1 MPGTH
6 RDSPLVARER
16 QLQELWRQVAS
27 SAETGLRV
35 AVVRGPAGIGKTRL
49 LQAFGERARTS
60 GAAVI
65 AGRSPHLGGHPYAAL
80 SDVLGAFVR
89 GSGSAGAQVRR
100 AGDALVG
107 LVPALAAADGRTA
120 GAPDVVSVVQATF
133 RLVRQVTERRP
144 LVLLVDDAHLADADS
159 CEVLATLQRHAA
171 ELPWTLALGWRDP
184 ADARP
189 AARELLE
196 LLRRDREVVDI
207 ELAPLDGD
215 AAAALVAALLGDG
228 LPARS
233 LVEMLQARAAGN
245 PYYLEEMVRWARARG
260 AVRRVGLQWLPAAGL
275 EQELPPNLESALRER
290 TRGLD
295 PVARQLL
302 EWLVVAGGRVGFP
315 LLVAVTGAAP
325 GPLAD
330 ALDTLRTT
338 GLVAEHGGRHAEY
351 TVHHPLVRECVLRE
365 MGAARRRLAHRELA
379 AALRAAGAAVG
390 SVAAHLVEGAEPGD
404 VEAAAAAMA
413 AGEAAEAQVH
423 YTHAVRWYEEAL
435 QLVEDRDDILRLR
448 ALDRLSEL
456 AAHAGR
462 ADLGLAAVN
471 ELLART
477 PSDDRFRRA
486 SLWRRLAMLR
496 VVTGDYERARAA
508 IEQGLAGASE
518 GGPEAALLLSELA
531 MVAELTLPVR
541 EALDTVRRGR
551 RIAAAAGAHGADLVL
566 RAFEALALA
575 HGGEP
580 RRALGLATEAASEAM
595 AAGEVLAFGYAVFA
609 GAAASCFLGRF
620 DDSAR
625 SMAALTETMAESIG
639 VMWGAAWAAA
649 LWGEAS
655 FLLGDLDGALA
666 ASLRSEEMGRRY
678 GAVNVV
684 PLAVITSALVLTAR
698 GDHDAA
704 ADRLAEARR
713 LLEERTG
720 GFIEGWYWYAEGVLA
735 DERSDPGR
743 AVTCYRRM
751 SSWSEAR
758 GDAWMLSLRA
768 ALVHA
773 LLDAGDPAEA
783 LAEAR
788 RLAALAAERD
798 LPLASLTVG
807 AALTVALAAAGDPG
821 AVDQAER
828 TLALTGDV
836 AGDLVPAAVRLAVA
850 AGLLAAGRP
859 EQAAPLLREAE
870 AGFAAT
876 GWPRR
881 RAQAALL
888 LQRSGAPATAPAPG
902 VRRAPSAAGSNGA
915 LSDRELEVATLAGTG
930 LSSRA
935 IALRLCISERTVE
948 NHLQRVY
955 GKLAVHGRAELIARL
970 AAGREIR

>member
-6 RDSPLVARER
+6 RDTPLVAREP

-35 AVVRGPAGIGKTRL
+35 AVVRGPAGIGKSRL
-49 LQAFGERARTS
+49 LQAFEERARTS

-100 AGDALVG
+100 AGEALVG
-107 LVPALAAADGRTA
+107 LVPALAAADGRGA
-120 GAPDVVSVVQATF
+120 GAPDVVSVVQAAF

-144 LVLLVDDAHLADADS
+144 LVVIVDDAHLADADS

-184 ADARP
+184 AGARP

-196 LLRRDREVVDI
+196 LLRRDRDVVDV
-207 ELAPLDGD
+207 ELAPLDAD

-260 AVRRVGLQWLPAAGL
+260 AVRRAGLQWLPADSL

-302 EWLVVAGGRVGFP
+302 EWLVIAGGRVGFP
-315 LLVAVTGAAP
+315 LLLAVTHTPA

-330 ALDTLRTT
+330 ALDALRAT

-365 MGAARRRLAHRELA
+365 MGAARRRLAHRRLA
-379 AALRAAGAAVG
+379 EALRVAGAAVG

-404 VEAAAAAMA
+404 VVAAAAAMA
-413 AGEAAEAQVH
+413 AGEAAETEVH

-435 QLVEDRDDILRLR
+435 QLVEDRDDALRLR

-462 ADLGLAAVN
+462 IDLGLAAVN

-477 PSDDRFRRA
+477 PSDDRLRRA
-486 SLWRRLAMLR
+486 SFWRRLATLR
-496 VVTGDYERARAA
+496 VVTGDYERGRAA
-508 IEQGLAGASE
+508 IEQGLALASE

-531 MVAELTLPVR
+531 SVAVLTLPIPD
-541 EALDTVRRGR
+541 ALETVRRGR
-551 RIAAAAGAHGADLVL
+551 AIAAAAGAEAAGADLVL
-566 RAFEALALA
+566 RGFEALALA
-575 HGGEP
+575 HGGEA
-580 RRALGLATEAASEAM
+580 RRALGLAAEAASEAM

-609 GAAASCFLGRF
+609 GAAANCFLGRF

-625 SMAALTETMAESIG
+625 SMAALTETMVESIG

-655 FLLGDLDGALA
+655 FFLGDLDGALD
-666 ASLRSEEMGRRY
+666 ASLRSEATARRY
-678 GAVNVV
+678 GALNVL
-684 PLAVITSALVLTAR
+684 PLPVITSALVLTAR
-698 GDHDAA
+698 GDHAAA
-704 ADRLAEARR
+704 ADRLAEARG

-720 GFIEGWYWYAEGVLA
+720 GFIEGWYWYAEGMLA
-735 DERSDPGR
+735 EDRGDPAH

-751 SSWSEAR
+751 GSWSDAR
-758 GDAWMLSLRA
+758 GDTWMLSLRGS
-768 ALVHA
+768 LVHV
-773 LLDAGDPAEA
+773 LLETGRPVEA

-788 RLAALAAERD
+788 RLAGLVGGRD
-798 LPLASLTVG
+798 LPLARLTVG
-807 AALTVALAAAGDPG
+807 AALAAALAAAGDPT
-821 AVDQAER
+821 AVEEAER
-828 TLALTGDV
+828 TLARTGEV
-836 AGDLVPAAVRLAVA
+836 AGDLVPASVRLVVA
-850 AGLLAAGRP
+850 GVLLAAGRG
-859 EQAAPLLREAE
+859 EQAAPPLREAE
-870 AGFAAT
+870 AAFAAA
-876 GWPRR
+876 GWPRL
-881 RAQAALL
+881 RARAALL
-888 LQRSGAPATAPAPG
+888 LQRTGAAAAPG
-902 VRRAPSAAGSNGA
+902 PGPRRAPAGPANGA
-915 LSDRELEVATLAGTG
+915 LSGRELEVATLAGTG
-930 LSSRA
+930 LSSRS

-955 GKLAVHGRAELIARL
+955 GKLAVHGRAELIARV
-970 AAGREIR
+970 AAGREIG